1 MFDTKFIDDIA
12 KKLSEAIPPGL
23 KDLKKDLE
31 KNFRS
36 VLQAAFS
43 KLDLVTREE
52 FDAQIGVLAKTRNK
66 VEVLEKHLAKIEKEM
81 LDKNNKK
88 TAKSKH

>member
-1 MFDTKFIDDIA
+1 MFDAKFIDDIA
-12 KKLSEAIPPGL
+12 KKLGEAIPPGL
-23 KDLKKDLE
+23 RDLKKDLE

-52 FDAQIGVLAKTRNK
+52 FDAQIGVLAKTRSK
-66 VEVLEKHLAKIEKEM
+66 VEFLEKHLAQIEKEM
-81 LDKNNKK
+81 LDKNKKK
-88 TAKSKH
+88 TAKSKD

>member
-52 FDAQIGVLAKTRNK
+52 FDAQVGVLAKTRNK

-81 LDKNNKK
+81 LDKNNTK